1 MSFKDEKELQD
12 FYEKE
17 EELFYCPTDEDI
29 WSGRIVS
36 TNPSEP
42 VVAENQKDNGKEN
55 WDSKVLYQ
63 GSFGCFDNYP
73 TPIVPY
79 GGEDTKKLR

>member
-55 WDSKVLYQ
+55 
-63 GSFGCFDNYP
+63 
-73 TPIVPY
+73 
-79 GGEDTKKLR
+79 